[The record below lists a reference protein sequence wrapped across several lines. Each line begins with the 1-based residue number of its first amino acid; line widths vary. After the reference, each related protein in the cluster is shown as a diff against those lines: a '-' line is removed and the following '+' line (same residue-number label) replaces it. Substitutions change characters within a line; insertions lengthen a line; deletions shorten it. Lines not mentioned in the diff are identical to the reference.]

1 MTDETKEILI
11 GFIDYYNAMGTEND
25 PGIRKFER
33 LVQRASKELER
44 HTKAKRSNRNS
55 ADVDPF
61 GDTGEHLVYKS
72 EEEW

>member
-44 HTKAKRSNRNS
+44 YAKVPESRKTS
-55 ADVDPF
+55 ADIDPF
-61 GDTGEHLVYKS
+61 AVTGDFPTYKL